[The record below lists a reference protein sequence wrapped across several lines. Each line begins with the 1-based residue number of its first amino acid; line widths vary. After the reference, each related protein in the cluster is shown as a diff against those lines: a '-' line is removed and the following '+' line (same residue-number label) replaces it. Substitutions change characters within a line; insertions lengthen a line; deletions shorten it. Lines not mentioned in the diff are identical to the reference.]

1 MNFIQSSNSAGPL
14 FQFLYEFSSY
24 IITIIP
30 YILAIVFSLGIL
42 FCILLITG
50 ITYVCNRQSLFI
62 FLCKGLYRR
71 FQREE
76 KKE

>member
-1 MNFIQSSNSAGPL
+1 MIFTQSSNSAGPL
-14 FQFLYEFSSY
+14 FQFIYEFSNY

-30 YILAIVFSLGIL
+30 YILTIVFGLGIL

-50 ITYVCNRQSLFI
+50 ITYVCNRQLLFI
-62 FLCKGLYRR
+62 FLCKSLFRR
-71 FQREE
+71 FQKEE